1 MKIPTPHKS
10 FFAALAVLMVAWVG
24 LAAPS
29 AHAQSDTTKIAVLDV
44 PGGGTDKL
52 FAALEQLDDVE
63 LEDQQWFL
71 KQIQARGFKPKG
83 IMKRSDD
90 IKWLMDG
97 ADLDYILYM
106 AAVDDSSYKA
116 RIVGNKGS
124 EVHNF
129 PVDRNAE
136 EGISSAGA
144 RMIRQELREFLAEE
158 KGQEEEEEE
167 EEESKPNVTQLD
179 ESDDDNDP
187 NERRKKAAAEKS
199 AAQEKMSRDW
209 LTVMGRFSLLQ
220 RSFQVGGE
228 RLEGGSEKALLSY
241 GSVFY
246 PGFALS
252 VEAFPLG
259 ASNVEMAHVGFY
271 GDYTQGFDSVVVDNE
286 TGEAAAISHMQ
297 LEGGVLYMLGD
308 AVALKDSDEAKMS
321 LGVGVRH
328 GNYSVEENPSLPSTS
343 HTSVVLGVRV
353 NRPAFTENFEVRAGA
368 EVMPIGMY
376 GNGEEL
382 FGESSQTFGFGAQ
395 LGGTYQATEKIGLVL
410 DYEFDL
416 QRTLFEGEGEADFV
430 EAGAFELVQGLTAG
444 LFYRY

>member
-1 MKIPTPHKS
+1 MKTPTLDKS

-24 LAAPS
+24 LAPQS

-44 PGGGTDKL
+44 PGGGTDRL
-52 FAALEQLDDVE
+52 FAALNQLDDIE

-71 KQIQARGFKPKG
+71 EQIQARGFKPKG
-83 IMKRSDD
+83 IMKRPDD

-97 ADLDYILYM
+97 AELDYILYM
-106 AAVDDSSYKA
+106 AGVDDSSYKA
-116 RIVGNKGS
+116 RIVGNEGS
-124 EVHNF
+124 EVHSF

-144 RMIRQELREFLAEE
+144 RMIRQEIREFLAKE
-158 KGQEEEEEE
+158 KGTEEEE
-167 EEESKPNVTQLD
+167 KPKPKVTQLD
-179 ESDDDNDP
+179 EPDDDP
-187 NERRKKAAAEKS
+187 NELRKKAAAEKS

-259 ASNVEMAHVGFY
+259 ASDVEMAHVGFY

-286 TGEAAAISHMQ
+286 TGDTAAISHMEI
-297 LEGGVLYMLGD
+297 EGGVLYMLGD
-308 AVALKDSDEAKMS
+308 AVALKDSNEAKMS

-328 GNYSVEENPSLPSTS
+328 GNYTVDENPSLPSTS
-343 HTSVVLGVRV
+343 HTSMVLGVRV
-353 NRPAFTENFEVRAGA
+353 NRPAFTDNFEVRAAA
-368 EVMPIGMY
+368 EVMPIGVY

-382 FGESSQTFGFGAQ
+382 FGESSQTFGFGAR
-395 LGGTYQATEKIGLVL
+395 LGGTYQATEEIGLVL
-410 DYEFDL
+410 GYDFRL
-416 QRTLFEGEGEADFV
+416 QRTLFQGEGEADFV